1 MEIVRLVHTFAGP
14 MVAFLAAVPSFRR
27 RAGPPPPML
36 DGPVKTNV
44 DFPAKQSQSAGYWPE
59 RSCILSGRPEQ
70 TATYVYESPDKLF
83 AAGIWTCR
91 PGKFRIDF
99 GRDEFIHLLEGVVT
113 VTDAG
118 GTAKTY
124 RAGDAFVTPKGFSG
138 TWDVIEAVKK
148 HFTYYG
154 AVD

>member
-1 MEIVRLVHTFAGP
+1 MEIARLLHAFSGP
-14 MVAFLAAVPSFRR
+14 VVALLAFVPSFRR
-27 RAGPPPPML
+27 PAGPPPPVR
-36 DGPVKTNV
+36 DGPLKVNV
-44 DFPAKQSQSAGYWPE
+44 DFPAIQPPSAGYWPE

-91 PGKFRIDF
+91 VGKFRIDF
-99 GRDEFIHLLEGVVT
+99 GRDEFIHLLEGVVV
-113 VTDAG
+113 VTDAAG
-118 GTAKTY
+118 HAKTY

-138 TWDVIEAVKK
+138 TWDVIAPIKK